1 MRFGLP
7 TDCPVPGDYDGDGKH
22 DIAVFR
28 EGVWYLLQSRDGFRA
43 IQWGNATDAP
53 VAVRYDQ

>member
-1 MRFGLP
+1 
-7 TDCPVPGDYDGDGKH
+7 VPGDYDGDGQH

-28 EGVWYLLQSRDGFRA
+28 EGLWYLLQSAAGLK
-43 IQWGNATDAP
+43 IVQWGNPSDTP